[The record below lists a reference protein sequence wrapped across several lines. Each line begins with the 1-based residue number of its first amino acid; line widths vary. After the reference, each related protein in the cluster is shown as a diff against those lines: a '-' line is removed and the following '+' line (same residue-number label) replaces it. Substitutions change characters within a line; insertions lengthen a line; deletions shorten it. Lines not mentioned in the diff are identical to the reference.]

1 MHASSLPKPR
11 SPSRPAD
18 LDLNFLSPPSREIPK
33 RVNLHQTNYQ
43 HGFDPARPFKADFCH
58 LSCCPYTNEES

>member
-1 MHASSLPKPR
+1 
-11 SPSRPAD
+11 
-18 LDLNFLSPPSREIPK
+18 
-33 RVNLHQTNYQ
+33 VNLHQTNYQ